1 MSVNSDLHKALAAR
15 FGEHRVSEIPV
26 LEGEMPLLM
35 LDLELKS
42 PVTIIMTNGLRSYIM
57 PVPEKWHDYE
67 HVELYFCLPSYWEW
81 DAINNPQMNWIYP
94 WIQRLSNHVIQKK
107 TWFGHGHTMP
117 CGAEMK
123 PLSATMKQDHFFLSL
138 PILLEEELKPI
149 VLEDKT
155 VNFLAIIP
163 IFKNELD
170 YKHQK
175 GTLKFLQKMKG
186 SGVSEKLDDY
196 RTSIT
201 RGRWRFFPK

>member
-1 MSVNSDLHKALAAR
+1 MNSELQKVLSDR
-15 FGEHRVSEIPV
+15 FGEHRVTEIPV
-26 LEGEMPLLM
+26 QDGEMPLLL

-42 PVTIIMTNGLRSYIM
+42 PVTVIVTNGLSNYKM
-57 PVPEKWHDYE
+57 PVPEKWQEYE
-67 HVELYFCLPSYWEW
+67 YNELYFCLPSYWEW
-81 DAINNPQMNWIYP
+81 DDLNNAQMNWIYP
-94 WIQRLSNHVIQKK
+94 WIQRLAKHVVEKN

-138 PILLEEELKPI
+138 PILLEKELKSV
-149 VLEDKT
+149 VLAGKT

-175 GTLKFLQKMKG
+175 GTLKFLQKLKG
-186 SGVSEKLDDY
+186 KGVTEKLDDY

-201 RGRWRFFPK
+201 RGRWRFFPE